1 MIETQSLTK
10 RYGEL
15 TAVDNISFK
24 VEPGEV
30 LGFLGP
36 NGAGKSTTM
45 KMLTGFLAP
54 TSGTARV
61 CGFDVQDQPI
71 EAKRVLGYLP
81 EGAPS
86 YGEMTPLEF
95 YRFVADLRGL
105 SGAQRESRIVE
116 VVARLQLQS
125 VLRQPIETLSK
136 GFKRRVGLG
145 QAILHDP
152 KVLVLDEPTDGL
164 DPNQKHEVRDL
175 IRSMSRDKI
184 IIISTHILEEVHAV
198 CSRAVIIAHGK
209 LLADA
214 TPAELE
220 ARSRYHGAV
229 SLTTENPAALRDG
242 LLRIDGVSKVE
253 IDPQDGRLTA
263 FPKSGA
269 RLFEKVSEFLRG
281 QNVVF
286 NELQLE
292 QGRLDE
298 VFRQITTKHVAGGQA

>member
-1 MIETQSLTK
+1 M
-10 RYGEL
+10 
-15 TAVDNISFK
+15 
-24 VEPGEV
+24 
-30 LGFLGP
+30 
-36 NGAGKSTTM
+36 
-45 KMLTGFLAP
+45 
-54 TSGTARV
+54 
-61 CGFDVQDQPI
+61 
-71 EAKRVLGYLP
+71 
-81 EGAPS
+81 
-86 YGEMTPLEF
+86 
-95 YRFVADLRGL
+95 
-105 SGAQRESRIVE
+105 
-116 VVARLQLQS
+116 
-125 VLRQPIETLSK
+125 
-136 GFKRRVGLG
+136 
-145 QAILHDP
+145 
-152 KVLVLDEPTDGL
+152 
-164 DPNQKHEVRDL
+164 
-175 IRSMSRDKI
+175 
-184 IIISTHILEEVHAV
+184 
-198 CSRAVIIAHGK
+198 IIAHGK

-253 IDPQDGRLTA
+253 VDPQDGRLTA